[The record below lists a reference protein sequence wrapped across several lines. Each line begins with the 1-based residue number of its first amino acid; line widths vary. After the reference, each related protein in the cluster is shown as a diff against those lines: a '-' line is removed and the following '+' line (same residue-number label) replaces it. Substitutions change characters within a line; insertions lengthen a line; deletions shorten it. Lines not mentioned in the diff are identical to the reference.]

1 MTRLKLLNAMD
12 GGGTEGACHA
22 DESKTAS
29 DVDQLALIQ
38 PFCGEGSFLV
48 NHDASF
54 YSIYHAPGPA
64 CAFVLFLT

>member
-12 GGGTEGACHA
+12 GGRTEGACHT